1 MERNISTFLTK
12 SRIKQESVLKPGRKS
27 SLRFV
32 KERITRTLSGL
43 KNWQSMKWLSLKTSD
58 WSNLSLELI
67 NPLSLSRTQSEL
79 NLLRKELTSY
89 CLLKISFSLRFSL
102 ETKTTI
108 KEEMQSRSE
117 NCSDLS
123 GLTWIMIDTTSKK
136 ARLNLSISSRMKE
149 SYWQREWKHLSKRL
163 LSKSSSQ
170 TSSPSRSLVNQVK
183 SLLQEWKKFTSSK
196 RLLGATWMANHKSF
210 KNSLSM
216 DLCLQEKSYQ
226 KHVMK

>member
-1 MERNISTFLTK
+1 
-12 SRIKQESVLKPGRKS
+12 
-27 SLRFV
+27 
-32 KERITRTLSGL
+32 
-43 KNWQSMKWLSLKTSD
+43 MKWLSLKTSD

-89 CLLKISFSLRFSL
+89 CLLKISFSLRSSL

-149 SYWQREWKHLSKRL
+149 SYWQREWKHQSKRL

-170 TSSPSRSLVNQVK
+170 TSSLSRSPENQVK

-196 RLLGATWMANHKSF
+196 RPLGATWMANHKYF